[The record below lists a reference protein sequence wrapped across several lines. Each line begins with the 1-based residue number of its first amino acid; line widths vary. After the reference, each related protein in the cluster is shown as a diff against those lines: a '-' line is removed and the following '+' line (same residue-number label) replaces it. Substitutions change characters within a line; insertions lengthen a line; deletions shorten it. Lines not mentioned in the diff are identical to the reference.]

1 MAAERT
7 SGIDFTGLEETFE
20 WFKAKKNLFV
30 GVALILALVWA
41 ASTFVENQQAETERA
56 PWQVVFGGATDP
68 WRATPDE
75 LAQMLADPKVKGTPA
90 EPYLHY
96 WQALRKQES
105 GDAAGALELLAAF
118 KRNYAGHLLATAK
131 LPGSDFEL
139 RTAVER
145 MEAQILQLEQ
155 WKAAHPLPT
164 ANPAPTGTTVT
175 LVTDRG
181 NVVIGLYP
189 DVAPQSCAAF
199 LKVAA
204 SLKEQFIAKLAPDK
218 WIEVG
223 ATEAGTPVETKE
235 FTENFPPFE
244 SNALTHFAGAVSFR
258 QPPFGKGPFNPDV
271 RIMLGTDLNEDGRS
285 TVFGQVTAGLEIL
298 AAIAK
303 EARKADNPQLLEKP
317 VKITDVQIAG
327 AAPAGG

>member
-20 WFKAKKNLFV
+20 WLKAKKNLFV
-30 GVALILALVWA
+30 GAALLIALVWA
-41 ASTFVENQQAETERA
+41 GSTFVENQNAERQRA
-56 PWQVVFGGATDP
+56 PWQVAFGGVTDP
-68 WRATPDE
+68 WRASPDE
-75 LAQMLADPKVKGTPA
+75 LATMLADPKVKGTPA

-96 WQALRKQES
+96 WQALRTQET

-118 KRNYAGHLLATAK
+118 KRNYAGSLLASAK

-145 MEAQILQLEQ
+145 MEVQIQQLEQ

-164 ANPAPTGTTVT
+164 ANPPPTGTTVT
-175 LVTDRG
+175 LVTERG

-189 DVAPQSCAAF
+189 DVAPLSCAAF

-204 SLKEQFIAKLAPDK
+204 SLKDQFVAKVSPDK
-218 WIEVG
+218 WVEVG
-223 ATEAGTPVETKE
+223 ATEAGAPIETKE

-244 SNALTHFAGAVSFR
+244 VNTLVHFAGAVSFR
-258 QPPFGKGPFNPDV
+258 QPPFGKGPFNPDL
-271 RIMLGTDLNEDGRS
+271 RLMLGTDLNEDGRS
-285 TVFGQVTAGLEIL
+285 TVFGQVTAGLDIL
-298 AAIAK
+298 AAIAG